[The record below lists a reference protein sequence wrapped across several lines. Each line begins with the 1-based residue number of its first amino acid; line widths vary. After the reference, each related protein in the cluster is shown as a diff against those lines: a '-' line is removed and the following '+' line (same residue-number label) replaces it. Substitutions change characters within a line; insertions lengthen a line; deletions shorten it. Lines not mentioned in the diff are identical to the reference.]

1 MDSSTSMQAT
11 FLKFQSSVKDLQKGN
26 ISSKTNWTMTYG
38 TLLTLLS
45 FFNWDNG
52 DYGRYL
58 VLAGMFVFFIAYRV
72 GIVFSKSIRSIQDF
86 EALIVPTSSEDLLIN
101 GNQVI
106 SYIDECKKLVW
117 YVTGINIFNVI
128 TACGIVIWIAT
139 HMNGY

>member
-1 MDSSTSMQAT
+1 MDSSTSMQTT
-11 FLKFQSSVKDLQKGN
+11 FLKFQSSVKDLQDGN

-38 TLLTLLS
+38 TLLILLS

-117 YVTGINIFNVI
+117 YVTGINIFNAI

-139 HMNGY
+139 HMNG